1 MDIIFVYEPNY
12 KRKNGENS
20 KKNNFFSSQRK
31 NYENR
36 IK

>member
-20 KKNNFFSSQRK
+20 KKITFFRAK
-31 NYENR
+31 EKTVK
-36 IK
+36 IA